1 MKKFTAIILAF
12 AIVLCMGITAFATN
26 SSSGNTTGAL
36 PSVDVKAQYINGVTP
51 AGSATYSYVVSWGA
65 MEFSYT
71 RSGNEK
77 WNAGSHDYD
86 VENEKF
92 DWTAS
97 GNEITVTN
105 HSDAQIVVAF
115 DFAKGNGFDAL
126 TYAFSNDSIT
136 LPSAVGK
143 AVDDASLTGS
153 TALTIGGEISDDV
166 TTLSAVGQITITVS

>member
-1 MKKFTAIILAF
+1 MKKLTAIILAL

-26 SSSGNTTGAL
+26 STNGNTTGAL
-36 PSVDVKAQYINGVTP
+36 PNVDVKAQYINNVTP
-51 AGSATYSYVVSWGA
+51 AGSSTYSYIISWGA

-71 RSGNEK
+71 RTGNEK
-77 WNAGSHDYD
+77 WNAGSHNYD

-126 TYAFSNDSIT
+126 TYSFTNDSIT

-143 AVDDASLTGS
+143 ATDDASLTGK
-153 TALTIGGEISDDV
+153 TALTIGGSIASDV
-166 TTLSAVGQITITVS
+166 TTLADVGQITITVS